1 MSLIHLLFIGK
12 LSVKEFENTVNNMD
26 ESDKSLL
33 ILQLLDDMLA
43 LGADEIDFETFQ
55 RLVTSESVIFSNVI
69 LSIE

>member
-1 MSLIHLLFIGK
+1 
-12 LSVKEFENTVNNMD
+12 MD

-55 RLVTSESVIFSNVI
+55 RLVTSESVIILNVV
-69 LSIE
+69 LYIE